1 MVTRIILFALCLGG
15 VRNLSAQKPVTSQFP
30 LQWKTKIGV
39 TTYRTNMVYHN
50 GLIYIGSNG
59 ESRDKLIDD
68 LDGVYAIDPKSG
80 AIKATYKV
88 PFAGDNDVTGIA
100 IADNKLFFGTD
111 NYYFFC
117 FDLSSGQE
125 LWKSPR
131 EYDVESA
138 PVCEDVNTDGKKDVI
153 FSVEGYGFYALN
165 GVDGSQIW
173 AQDSI
178 SSHNG
183 NVPSLLIDING
194 DGVKDIVNAGRGAA
208 NSDEIDGFKM
218 AHYGDYHIALNGKN
232 GRLLWLRETGAGV
245 HTSPYVYT
253 VNGQQRVALLDCYG
267 EFQVVDLQGNLLSKV
282 GLGYG
287 WFTSPVMT
295 TDGHLI
301 VGRFGIEYTDD
312 VLETNE
318 NNPIPYPGSKAD
330 SYNVAMDDEQII
342 SATTMIG
349 DVLGKGTQQA
359 IGVTE
364 RGIMFIMSTE
374 GKELMKLKL
383 PGKGAEASVFIQDVD
398 SDGKLEILV
407 ADLDGNLYC
416 FSTNSK
422 GKVEHG
428 AFRP

>member
-1 MVTRIILFALCLGG
+1 MILLTLSLNSMFALM
-15 VRNLSAQKPVTSQFP
+15 AQKTVASQFP

-39 TTYRTNMVYHN
+39 TTYRTNMLFHN

-59 ESRDKLIDD
+59 ESRDKLLDN
-68 LDGVYAIDPKSG
+68 LDGVYAIDPKTG
-80 AIKATYKV
+80 AVKATYKV

-117 FDLSSGQE
+117 FDLKTGQE
-125 LWKSPR
+125 LWKVPQK
-131 EYDVESA
+131 YDVEST
-138 PVCEDVNTDGKKDVI
+138 PVCEDFNTDGKKDVA

-165 GVDGSQIW
+165 GEDGSLIW

-183 NVPSLLIDING
+183 NVPSLVIDING
-194 DGVKDIVNAGRGAA
+194 DGVKDLVNAGRGAA

-232 GRLLWLRETGAGV
+232 GRVLWLRETGAGV
-245 HTSPYVYT
+245 HTSPFAYT
-253 VNGQQRVALLDCYG
+253 VNGQQRIALLDCYG
-267 EFQVVDLQGNLLSKV
+267 EFQVVDLQGNILSRI

-287 WFTSPVMT
+287 WFTSPVMSA
-295 TDGHLI
+295 DQHLI
-301 VGRFGIEYTDD
+301 VGRFSLEYTDN

-318 NNPIPYPGSKAD
+318 YNTIPFPGEKAQ
-330 SYNVAMDDEQII
+330 SNSVQMDDDQII
-342 SATTMIG
+342 SATTMIA

-359 IGVTE
+359 VGVTE
-364 RGIMFIMSTE
+364 KGILFIMKTD
-374 GKELMKLKL
+374 GTELMKLKL
-383 PGKGAEASVFIQDVD
+383 QGKGAEASVYINDVD
-398 SDGKLEILV
+398 GDGKLELLV
-407 ADLDGNLYC
+407 ADLDGYLYC
-416 FSTNSK
+416 FGTNSK
-422 GKVEHG
+422 GKAEHG